1 MRADR
6 PRTLE
11 ELRRILRGGGEEL
24 RLLAG
29 GTDLVPSL
37 RTHPERD
44 LHLVDLSSL
53 EELRV
58 LRIEGDRLEI
68 GSAVTFD
75 ELERSFLVRTHVRAL
90 AAAASQVGSPQIRNR
105 GTLGGNVANASPA
118 ADGIPALCALGAAVV
133 IEDGE
138 GAEEILSVEEALPLL
153 SERSVG
159 VRRYLRSFRIPL
171 RRSFWSDFA
180 KVGSRRSVT
189 ISKLN
194 LALAGCVEEGRL
206 RDPRLFVGA
215 VAPRPVRA
223 LEAEALLA
231 SPDRSAEARTA
242 FLDALTAL
250 VERTIPAR
258 ASLPY
263 KRRAIRGLGDE
274 LWTRLEEVRA

>member
-1 MRADR
+1 
-6 PRTLE
+6 
-11 ELRRILRGGGEEL
+11 
-24 RLLAG
+24 
-29 GTDLVPSL
+29 
-37 RTHPERD
+37 
-44 LHLVDLSSL
+44 
-53 EELRV
+53 
-58 LRIEGDRLEI
+58 
-68 GSAVTFD
+68 
-75 ELERSFLVRTHVRAL
+75 
-90 AAAASQVGSPQIRNR
+90 
-105 GTLGGNVANASPA
+105 VANASPA

-133 IEDGE
+133 IEDE
-138 GAEEILSVEEALPLL
+138 DGAEEILSVEEALPLL

-171 RRSFWSDFA
+171 RRSSWSDFA

-189 ISKLN
+189 ISKTQPRP
-194 LALAGCVEEGRL
+194 GRL
-206 RDPRLFVGA
+206 RGG
-215 VAPRPVRA
+215 RA
-223 LEAEALLA
+223 AARSQALRRRRRAEAGQSPRGGGFLA